1 MEAFISDRIIIDVQF
16 GKFILIQKHNAQSYS
31 SLRTNIVV
39 VKMQRQQSVMF
50 FYSLAQSYRTFV
62 TNRIIL

>member
-1 MEAFISDRIIIDVQF
+1 VQF
-16 GKFILIQKHNAQSYS
+16 WKFILIQKHNAQSYS